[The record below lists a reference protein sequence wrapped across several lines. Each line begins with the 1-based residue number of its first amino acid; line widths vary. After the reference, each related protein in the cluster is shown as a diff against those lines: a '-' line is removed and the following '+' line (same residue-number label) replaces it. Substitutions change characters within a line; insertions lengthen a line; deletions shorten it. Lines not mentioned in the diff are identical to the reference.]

1 MSLALA
7 ANDPRKVAALVNMG
21 FTEQQAKD
29 ALDGCSGTV
38 ERAVPWSL
46 LERLKAFERL
56 NTLWPRPSETPLPA
70 SS

>member
-7 ANDPRKVAALVNMG
+7 ANDPRKVAALVNIG

-29 ALDGCSGTV
+29 ALDGCSGNV

-46 LERLKAFERL
+46 LERLKAFESL
-56 NTLWPRPSETPLPA
+56 
-70 SS
+70 